1 MRLNELKD
9 NIGATKNRLRV
20 GRGVGSGKGK
30 TAGRGVKGQKS
41 RSGVSINGFEGGQ
54 MPIYMRLPKR
64 GFNKP
69 NRKSWTELSIANLQ
83 KAVESGKIKSGVKY
97 DEASLVSAGV
107 VRRAKNGVRLIGSGK
122 LSMAVNLVISGATS
136 GALKS
141 VESAKGSVLIID
153 GSTTYRAKGVKAD
166 KSEKVSKIDKKTA
179 AKLQKENSDM
189 AAKKAPAK
197 AETAAKK
204 APAKKAPV
212 KAETAAKK
220 ASAKKAPVKAE
231 TAAKKAPAKKAPV
244 KAETAAKKAP
254 AKKAPAKK
262 APAKKAPVKA
272 ETAAKKAPAKK
283 VQAKKA
289 AEKKD

>member
-83 KAVESGKIKSGVKY
+83 KAVESGKIESGVKY

-107 VRRAKNGVRLIGSGK
+107 IRRAKSGVRLIGSGK
-122 LSMAVNLVISGATS
+122 LSKAINLVISGATS

-179 AKLQKENSDM
+179 AKLQKEKSD
-189 AAKKAPAK
+189 
-197 AETAAKK
+197 TAAKK
-204 APAKKAPV
+204 VPAKS
-212 KAETAAKK
+212 ET
-220 ASAKKAPVKAE
+220 V
-231 TAAKKAPAKKAPV
+231 
-244 KAETAAKKAP
+244 AKKAP
-254 AKKAPAKK
+254 AKKAPAKAKTAAKK
-262 APAKKAPVKA
+262 APAKAK
-272 ETAAKKAPAKK
+272 TAAKKAPAKK
-283 VQAKKA
+283 AQVKKA

>member
-1 MRLNELKD
+1 MRLNELRD

-83 KAVESGKIKSGVKY
+83 KAIESGKIESGIKY
-97 DEASLVSAGV
+97 DETSLVSAGV
-107 VRRAKNGVRLIGSGK
+107 IRRAKNGVRLIGSGK
-122 LSMAVNLVISGATS
+122 LSEAINLVVSGATS

-141 VESAKGSVLIID
+141 VENAKGSVLIID

-166 KSEKVSKIDKKTA
+166 KSEKVSKVDKKTA
-179 AKLQKENSDM
+179 AKLLKEKSGA
-189 AAKKAPAK
+189 AAKKAPVK
-197 AETAAKK
+197 VETAAKK
-204 APAKKAPV
+204 APV
-212 KAETAAKK
+212 K
-220 ASAKKAPVKAE
+220 V
-231 TAAKKAPAKKAPV
+231 
-244 KAETAAKKAP
+244 ETAAKKAP

-262 APAKKAPVKA
+262 ASVKA

-283 VQAKKA
+283 AQVKKA

>member
-1 MRLNELKD
+1 MRLNELRD

-83 KAVESGKIKSGVKY
+83 KAIESGKIESGIKY
-97 DEASLVSAGV
+97 DETSLVSAGV
-107 VRRAKNGVRLIGSGK
+107 IRRAKNGVRLIGSGK
-122 LSMAVNLVISGATS
+122 LSEAINLVVSGATS

-141 VESAKGSVLIID
+141 VENAKGSVLIID

-166 KSEKVSKIDKKTA
+166 KSEKVSKVDKKTA
-179 AKLQKENSDM
+179 AKLLKEKSG
-189 AAKKAPAK
+189 AA
-197 AETAAKK
+197 
-204 APAKKAPV
+204 
-212 KAETAAKK
+212 
-220 ASAKKAPVKAE
+220 
-231 TAAKKAPAKKAPV
+231 AKKAPV

-262 APAKKAPVKA
+262 ASVKA

-283 VQAKKA
+283 ASVKAETAAKKAPAKKAPAKKASVKAETAAKKAPAKKAQVKKA

>member
-83 KAVESGKIKSGVKY
+83 KAVESGKIESGVKY

-107 VRRAKNGVRLIGSGK
+107 IRRAKNGVRLIGSGK
-122 LSMAVNLVISGATS
+122 LSIAINLVISGATS

-141 VESAKGSVLIID
+141 VENAKGSVLIID

-179 AKLQKENSDM
+179 AKLQKEKSDT

-197 AETAAKK
+197 SETAAKK
-204 APAKKAPV
+204 APAK
-212 KAETAAKK
+212 
-220 ASAKKAPVKAE
+220 SE
-231 TAAKKAPAKKAPV
+231 TAAKKAPAKAKTAAKKAPAEAKTAAK
-244 KAETAAKKAP
+244 KAPSKSETAAKKAP
-254 AKKAPAKK
+254 AKAK
-262 APAKKAPVKA
+262 
-272 ETAAKKAPAKK
+272 TAAKKAPAEAKTAAKK
-283 VQAKKA
+283 APVKEAQVKKA

>member
-1 MRLNELKD
+1 MRLNELRD

-83 KAVESGKIKSGVKY
+83 KAIESGKIESGIKY
-97 DEASLVSAGV
+97 DETSLVSAGV
-107 VRRAKNGVRLIGSGK
+107 IRRAKNGVRLIGSGK
-122 LSMAVNLVISGATS
+122 LSEAINLVVSGATS

-141 VESAKGSVLIID
+141 VENAKGSVLIID

-166 KSEKVSKIDKKTA
+166 KSEKVSKVDKKTA
-179 AKLQKENSDM
+179 AKLLKEKSG
-189 AAKKAPAK
+189 AA
-197 AETAAKK
+197 
-204 APAKKAPV
+204 AKKAPV
-212 KAETAAKK
+212 KVETAAKK
-220 ASAKKAPVKAE
+220 AS
-231 TAAKKAPAKKAPV
+231 V

-262 APAKKAPVKA
+262 ASVKA

-283 VQAKKA
+283 APAKKAQVKKA

>member
-1 MRLNELKD
+1 MRLNELRD

-83 KAVESGKIKSGVKY
+83 KAIESGKIESGTKY
-97 DEASLVSAGV
+97 DETSLVSAGV
-107 VRRAKNGVRLIGSGK
+107 IRRAKNGVRLIGSGK
-122 LSMAVNLVISGATS
+122 LSEAINLVVSGATS

-141 VESAKGSVLIID
+141 VENAKGSVLIID

-166 KSEKVSKIDKKTA
+166 KSEKVSKVDKKTA
-179 AKLQKENSDM
+179 AKLLKEKSG
-189 AAKKAPAK
+189 AA
-197 AETAAKK
+197 
-204 APAKKAPV
+204 AKKAPV
-212 KAETAAKK
+212 K
-220 ASAKKAPVKAE
+220 V
-231 TAAKKAPAKKAPV
+231 
-244 KAETAAKKAP
+244 ETAAKKAP

-262 APAKKAPVKA
+262 APAKKASVKA

-283 VQAKKA
+283 APAKKAQVKKA

>member
-1 MRLNELKD
+1 
-9 NIGATKNRLRV
+9 
-20 GRGVGSGKGK
+20 
-30 TAGRGVKGQKS
+30 
-41 RSGVSINGFEGGQ
+41 

-83 KAVESGKIKSGVKY
+83 KAIESGKIESGTKY
-97 DEASLVSAGV
+97 DETSLVSAGV
-107 VRRAKNGVRLIGSGK
+107 IRRAKNGVRLIGSGK
-122 LSMAVNLVISGATS
+122 LSEAINLVVSGATS

-141 VESAKGSVLIID
+141 VENAKGSVLIID

-166 KSEKVSKIDKKTA
+166 KSEKVSKVDKKTA
-179 AKLQKENSDM
+179 AKLLKEKSG
-189 AAKKAPAK
+189 A
-197 AETAAKK
+197 AAKK
-204 APAKKAPV
+204 APAKKA
-212 KAETAAKK
+212 
-220 ASAKKAPVKAE
+220 S
-231 TAAKKAPAKKAPV
+231 V

-272 ETAAKKAPAKK
+272 ETAAKKAQ
-283 VQAKKA
+283 VKKA